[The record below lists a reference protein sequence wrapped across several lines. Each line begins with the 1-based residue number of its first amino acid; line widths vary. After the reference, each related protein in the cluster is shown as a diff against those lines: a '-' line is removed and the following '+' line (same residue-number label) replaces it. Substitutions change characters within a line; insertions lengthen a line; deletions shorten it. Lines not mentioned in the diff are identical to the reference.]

1 MECKHSSLLKVLVLA
16 ASAVMPTSP
25 VWSQSAVPD
34 NILAA
39 GKADFMTYCATCH
52 GRSGIGDGPV
62 ANQLV
67 TNPANL
73 TILKKSNGGTFP
85 EERMHMTIDGRKIVM
100 GHGSR
105 DMPIWGNWFKFVA
118 RASDPNR
125 VDDETAEIIAALRV
139 QGLIEYLNSIQ
150 KD

>member
-1 MECKHSSLLKVLVLA
+1 MECKHSSLLKILVLA
-16 ASAVMPTSP
+16 ANAVMPTSP

-52 GRSGIGDGPV
+52 GRTGVGDGPV
-62 ANQLV
+62 AKQLV

-85 EERMHMTIDGRKIVM
+85 EDRIHMTIDGRKIVM
-100 GHGSR
+100 GHGTR

-118 RASDPNR
+118 RVRDPNR